1 MKKSVQWDIVG
12 IFALILGLI
21 GTFSFFF
28 FGNIELT
35 RNEFT
40 INMVIV
46 GLGNPVLIALFFAFC
61 LLSFAFG
68 FYEGIQEKK
77 LEKGDKREN
86 GI

>member
-28 FGNIELT
+28 LTRIELT
-35 RNEFT
+35 RYEFT
-40 INMVIV
+40 IDTILVAV
-46 GLGNPVLIALFFAFC
+46 RNPVLIALFFAFS

-77 LEKGDKREN
+77 G
-86 GI
+86 